1 MNRYRNIPGLRG
13 PSKATPN
20 TLCQKCLK
28 RGHYSYECNVTPQ
41 ERPYT
46 SRPSRTQQLA
56 NPKLLQPLSTEIPTE
71 ASTLKGPPSSL
82 LNRKDGEIHLS
93 KRNSSRDVTRSST
106 RRPKSRSPSVSSSR
120 SSSSV
125 STISTNRSRSSPPK
139 RRHDLS
145 PSPFRTDERKRK
157 ARSSSSESYFSSD
170 SDAETHS
177 RSRETDRRIRR
188 KWKSQSPSER
198 GRRCDPRRRR
208 SWRGRSDSRS
218 MDRSRI
224 ARERRSVTP
233 SANQN
238 GPSTWNEPSPVQ
250 GYRKPSPGSSPSR
263 SRIRRRMRSPAK
275 DRRGDD
281 DTMRREAPQPERR
294 SLSPYSKRLALTQ
307 AMNMRT

>member
-1 MNRYRNIPGLRG
+1 MQCDSTRTSIYVAPIENPAISEPEAATATINGNPNRSLDFVCVATSNI
-13 PSKATPN
+13 
-20 TLCQKCLK
+20 
-28 RGHYSYECNVTPQ
+28 NVH
-41 ERPYT
+41 T
-46 SRPSRTQQLA
+46 SLTSDISR
-56 NPKLLQPLSTEIPTE
+56 
-71 ASTLKGPPSSL
+71 KGPPSSL

>member
-1 MNRYRNIPGLRG
+1 MQCDSTRTSIYVAPIENPAISEPEAATATINGNPNRSLDFVCVATSNI
-13 PSKATPN
+13 
-20 TLCQKCLK
+20 
-28 RGHYSYECNVTPQ
+28 NVH
-41 ERPYT
+41 T
-46 SRPSRTQQLA
+46 SLTSDISR
-56 NPKLLQPLSTEIPTE
+56 
-71 ASTLKGPPSSL
+71 KGPPSSL
-82 LNRKDGEIHLS
+82 LNRKDGEIHPS
-93 KRNSSRDVTRSST
+93 KRNSSKNDTRSST

-139 RRHDLS
+139 RRHDLRHDLS

-198 GRRCDPRRRR
+198 GRRCDPRRRG

-275 DRRGDD
+275 DRRGDG
-281 DTMRREAPQPERR
+281 DTMRRAAPQPERR